1 MRISEQVYEHLNAS
15 KYAVELPENLGGGR
29 MAIFEMIHQI
39 HCVVGVPRFILKV
52 SHLTWAKQALWQA
65 AYPDYYT
72 EQREFR
78 NSHPE
83 EWYGHIGESPLR
95 LGILSCRLLSRDA
108 FYPDHCADM
117 LRQKLMCDA
126 DTSIVTYNWMKGHSR
141 PHPNFNVQHQ
151 CRDFGTALK
160 FAQDNQIDKDNGDR
174 IDVNLLKSTN
184 GRIMEFEGEPPY
196 DPDAVP
202 WQS

>member
-1 MRISEQVYEHLNAS
+1 
-15 KYAVELPENLGGGR
+15 
-29 MAIFEMIHQI
+29 
-39 HCVVGVPRFILKV
+39 
-52 SHLTWAKQALWQA
+52 
-65 AYPDYYT
+65 
-72 EQREFR
+72 
-78 NSHPE
+78 
-83 EWYGHIGESPLR
+83 
-95 LGILSCRLLSRDA
+95 
-108 FYPDHCADM
+108 
-117 LRQKLMCDA
+117 MCDA

-151 CRDFGTALK
+151 CRDFRTALK

-174 IDVNLLKSTN
+174 IDVNLLKPTN